1 MFKEFKEFALRG
13 SVMDLAV
20 AVVLGAAFGAIV
32 KSFVDD
38 LVNPL
43 IGLLLGGTDLSNL
56 FIVLRGGGEYP
67 SLAAARAAGAPVLAY
82 GTFLNAIISFFIIA
96 IALFLMVKAINAMR
110 RAEES
115 ATRACPFCT
124 TEVSKEAS
132 RCPSCTS
139 EIPAES

>member
-1 MFKEFKEFALRG
+1 MLKEFKEFALRG

-43 IGLLLGGTDLSNL
+43 MGLLLGGTDLSNF
-56 FIVLRGGGEYP
+56 FIVLKGGGDYP
-67 SLAAARAAGAPVLAY
+67 SLAAARVAGAPVLAY
-82 GTFLNAIISFFIIA
+82 GTFLNAVISFFIIA
-96 IALFLMVKAINAMR
+96 VALFLMVKAINTMR
-110 RAEES
+110 RTEES

>member
-13 SVMDLAV
+13 SVMDLAI

-43 IGLLLGGTDLSNL
+43 VGLLLGGTDLSNL
-56 FIVLRGGGEYP
+56 FIVLKGGGDYA
-67 SLAAARAAGAPVLAY
+67 SLAAARAAGAPVFAY
-82 GTFLNAIISFFIIA
+82 GSFLNTVLSFLIIA
-96 IALFLMVKAINAMR
+96 VALFLVVKAINVVR

-115 ATRACPFCT
+115 VTRACPYCT
-124 TEVSKEAS
+124 TEISKDAS

-139 EIPAES
+139 EVSPEA